1 MLWPYITLASAAA
14 ASYAGYATMAPGS
27 QLYGRTLTH
36 GSDPSQMALTFDDG
50 PNDPHTLYLLDVL
63 AKHNAKAIFFLIGK
77 YVRQRPDIARA
88 IAAAGHEIG
97 NHTDS
102 HPNLVLVSAA
112 RLRQELADC
121 NKALEDALG
130 TKITL
135 FRPPFGGRRPNVLRT
150 ARATGLTPV
159 MWSVTGYDW
168 SAKSAAEIVGKVS
181 GQVDSRRKAQGEIVL
196 LHDGGHLAFGT
207 DRTFTVEAT
216 RLLLQRYSAQKFVT
230 ATNLTEAT

>member
-14 ASYAGYATMAPGS
+14 ASYAGYATMAPAS

-50 PNDPHTLYLLDVL
+50 PNDPHTLHLLDVL
-63 AKHNAKAIFFLIGK
+63 AKHNAKATFFLIGK
-77 YVRQRPDIARA
+77 YVRRRPDIVRA

-102 HPNLVLVSAA
+102 HPNLILVSAA
-112 RLRQELADC
+112 RLRQELSDC
-121 NKALEDALG
+121 NKALEDVLG
-130 TKITL
+130 TKVTL

-150 ARATGLTPV
+150 ARALGLSPV

-168 SAKSAAEIVGKVS
+168 SAKSAAEIVGKVNR
-181 GQVDSRRKAQGEIVL
+181 QVDSRPKAQGEIVL

-207 DRTFTVEAT
+207 DRSFTVEAT
-216 RLLLQRYSAQKFVT
+216 RLLLQRYAARKFVAVT
-230 ATNLTEAT
+230 DLVQAT